1 MESSE
6 RGALSLVRLVAACL
20 IIVGLLDVG
29 LYLTKCFAPGHRVPV
44 NYLKVFLD
52 FIPGLLGIIAL
63 IKSKAIAE
71 WLSDMIE

>member
-20 IIVGLLDVG
+20 IIIGLLDVG
-29 LYLTKCFAPGHRVPV
+29 LYLTKCFAPGHHVPV
-44 NYLKVFLD
+44 NFLKVFLD
-52 FIPGLLGIIAL
+52 FVPGLLGIVVL

>member
-1 MESSE
+1 MESSQ

-20 IIVGLLDVG
+20 IVVGLLDVG
-29 LYLTKCFAPGHRVPV
+29 LYLTKCFAPGRHVPV
-44 NYLKVFLD
+44 NYLIVFLD
-52 FIPGLLGIIAL
+52 FIPGLAGIIVL